1 MNPGLKRILF
11 YMVLAA
17 ALYAVATFFTES
29 QAVFV
34 AIFVVGLTIGVAAD
48 LMYLAYLI
56 RLPWRR
62 PRQKT
67 G

>member
-1 MNPGLKRILF
+1 MNPGLKRVLF

-17 ALYAVATFFTES
+17 ALYAIATFFTVS
-29 QAVFV
+29 RPAFV
-34 AIFVVGLTIGVAAD
+34 VIFVVGLTIGVTAD

-62 PRQKT
+62 SRQKP